1 MSSVLM
7 GQHKAG
13 LSSGLHQ
20 GCRSPRGGVA
30 SANWLGDSHAAVKQA
45 VARIH
50 QLSISLS
57 LMKHKFSEMLGKK
70 GGGQMSGTTTR
81 LGWIQRM

>member
-57 LMKHKFSEMLGKK
+57 FFLGKK
-70 GGGQMSGTTTR
+70 GGGQMSGTTTG